1 MPWNFP
7 FWQVFRFAAPTLMAG
22 NTAILKHAS
31 NVSQCALAIEE
42 LFRSSGLQEGVF
54 QTLLLRG
61 SAASKL
67 IADPRIAAVTIT
79 GSDQAG
85 AHVAQAAGRALKK
98 QVLELGGSDP
108 FMVLEDADLEGAVE
122 TGVRARYQNAGQSC
136 IAAKRFIVVEPL
148 FDRFE
153 EAFVEAVR
161 KLRMGDPTDRG
172 VQIGPL
178 ARGDLRETVE
188 SQVRRSVEQGARLL
202 AGGRR
207 PEGKGYFL
215 EPAVLTNVR
224 PGMPAYSEE
233 VFGPVASLIKVR
245 DAEEAIRVA
254 NDSPYG
260 LGANLWTRDLDRAR
274 AIARKIESGQVFIN
288 GMVASDPRLP
298 FGGVKRS
305 GYGRELSAYGIKEFV
320 NIQTVWIARAGK

>member
-1 MPWNFP
+1 
-7 FWQVFRFAAPTLMAG
+7 VAA
-22 NTAILKHAS
+22 
-31 NVSQCALAIEE
+31 
-42 LFRSSGLQEGVF
+42 
-54 QTLLLRG
+54 
-61 SAASKL
+61 
-67 IADPRIAAVTIT
+67 
-79 GSDQAG
+79 
-85 AHVAQAAGRALKK
+85 AAGRELKK

-108 FMVLEDADLEGAVE
+108 FIVLEDADLAGAVE
-122 TGVRARYQNAGQSC
+122 TGVRSRYQNTGQSC

-153 EAFVEAVR
+153 ESFVEAVKR
-161 KLRMGDPTDRG
+161 LRVGNPADRE

-188 SQVRRSVEQGARLL
+188 SQIRRSVEQGARLL
-202 AGGRR
+202 VGGGR

-215 EPAVLTNVR
+215 QPAVLTNVR

-245 DAEEAIRVA
+245 DADEAIRVA

-260 LGANLWTRDLDRAR
+260 LGANLWTQDRDRAR
-274 AIARKIESGQVFIN
+274 AIAPRIESGQLFIN
-288 GMVASDPRLP
+288 GMVSSDPRLP

-320 NIQTVWIARAGK
+320 NIQTVWIARGGR